1 MEKNIILAIQE
12 LVEMLTH
19 PSDYALTEKG
29 IYNLELYI
37 LQLHNQ
43 LPL

>member
-1 MEKNIILAIQE
+1 MEKNVILAIQE
-12 LVEMLTH
+12 LVEILTYS
-19 PSDYALTEKG
+19 SDYALTEKG
-29 IYNLELYI
+29 IYNLELRI